1 MNKYETIMII
11 KPTLSEEQWHNEV
24 EKIKELINKN
34 GKVTG
39 TEYWGMR
46 KLAYPVKK
54 HNEGYYADVYFSS
67 DFEFVDELL
76 RVYNESENIIKHIIV
91 KKD

>member
-1 MNKYETIMII
+1 MNKYETIMIV

-24 EKIKELINKN
+24 DKIKELINKN
-34 GKVTG
+34 GKVTS
-39 TEYWGMR
+39 TEFWGMR

-54 HNEGYYADVYFSS
+54 YNEGYYADIYFSS